1 MEKTGTIGIHTE
13 NIFPVIKKW
22 LYSDHEVFL
31 RELVSNAYDAITK
44 RNQIAGG
51 FSDHAISITI
61 NKSDKTIT
69 ISDTGLGMDA
79 DELERYLAQIA
90 FSSAEE
96 FLSKFDDDTD
106 KNSIIGHFGLG
117 FYSAFMVSDTV
128 EVQSKSYKDN
138 AEAAAWICDGTTNY
152 TLKSGNRE
160 TIGTDII
167 LHINSDSESFLEEAR
182 LKTLVEKYTN
192 FLPLP
197 ISVNDTVAN
206 HQQPLW
212 VQAPSDVQPEQY
224 QDFYKTLFPF
234 QEEPL
239 FWIHLNVD
247 YPFNLTGI
255 LYFPKVMHELDATKG
270 QVKLYCKQ
278 IFVSDQAGEVIPEF
292 LTLLQGAIDCPDIP
306 LNVSRSYLQN
316 DPYVQKISKHIVKKV
331 ADKLSQLRKQEAD
344 QYAKIWPDI
353 SPFIKYGM
361 MQNADFYEKMKANV
375 LFESSTGDT
384 TTVAAY
390 IERNADKLEKKV
402 LYCADKD
409 RQATYVTMC
418 KDQGLEVL
426 FFHALI
432 DSHFVQF
439 LESKDSDIQYVSV
452 DSEINDSLVDAD
464 KAANVVDEGNQTSD
478 DQLLELFKSIVDTET
493 ISVEVKALKSDAV
506 SAMFIE
512 SEQIKRLKN
521 MQHFMKGA
529 GSVPGLDVMTL
540 VINNQSPV
548 IQNILNLSQA
558 NTDSEFVKSVCLHV
572 IDLARLS
579 KQQVSG
585 ESLQTFIARAN
596 TLLSKLSNSAK

>member
-1 MEKTGTIGIHTE
+1 MEKKGTIGIHTE

-51 FSDHAISITI
+51 FTDHAITIAI
-61 NKSDKTIT
+61 NKTDKTIT

-96 FLSKFDDDTD
+96 FLAKFDDESD

-117 FYSAFMVSDTV
+117 FYSAFMVADTV
-128 EVQSKSYKDN
+128 EGQSKSYKDD
-138 AEAAAWICDGTTNY
+138 AEAAVWTCDGTTNY
-152 TLKSGNRE
+152 TLKSGTRSA
-160 TIGTDII
+160 IGTDIV
-167 LHINSDSESFLEEAR
+167 LHVNADSEEFLEEAR

-192 FLPLP
+192 FLPVP

-206 HQQPLW
+206 HQKPLW
-212 VQAPSDVQPEQY
+212 TQAPSDTKPEAY

-278 IFVSDQAGEVIPEF
+278 IFVSDQAGDVIPEF

-331 ADKLSQLRKQEAD
+331 ADKLSQLHKNDAD

-361 MQNADFYEKMKANV
+361 MQNAEFYEKMKDNV
-375 LFESSTGDT
+375 LFESSSGHT

-390 IERNADKLEKKV
+390 MERNTDKLGKKV

-409 RQATYVTMC
+409 RQATYVSMC
-418 KDQGLEVL
+418 QDQGLEVL

-439 LESKDSDIQYVSV
+439 LESKASDIQYVSV
-452 DSEINDSLVDAD
+452 DSEVNDSLVDAS
-464 KAANVVDEGNQTSD
+464 KSAQVVDDTNQTRD
-478 DQLLELFKSIVDTET
+478 DQIVDLFKSVLDTET
-493 ISVEVKALKSDAV
+493 TTVEVKALKSETV

-529 GSVPGLDVMTL
+529 GSLPGLDIMTL
-540 VINNQSPV
+540 VINNQSPL
-548 IQNILNLSQA
+548 IQNIVGLSQSNA
-558 NTDSEFVKSVCLHV
+558 DAEFVQSLCLHV
-572 IDLARLS
+572 VDLARLS

-585 ESLQTFIARAN
+585 ESLQTFIARSN
-596 TLLSKLSNSAK
+596 TLLSKLSHSAQ